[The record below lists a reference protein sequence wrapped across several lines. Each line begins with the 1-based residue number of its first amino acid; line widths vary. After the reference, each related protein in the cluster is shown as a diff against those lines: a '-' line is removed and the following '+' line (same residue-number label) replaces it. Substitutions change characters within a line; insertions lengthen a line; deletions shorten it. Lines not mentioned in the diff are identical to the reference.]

1 MDKILQAASFIN
13 KFYSNSSTKNINE
26 SDKSNLNNSILS
38 INEDE
43 NNNETEEII
52 NTLEES
58 VDFRNLDDWLL
69 HFREINLFYTYTGI
83 HPKYIFYLLIFII
96 GILIINYFSY
106 YFTILIGIIYPFYC
120 SVGQLI
126 KKNKNKK
133 EIKRWLEYWL
143 VFFLFINIETIFG
156 RFLEKIQMY
165 LFYKF
170 VFLSIC
176 FLPQY
181 NGAHYIYYRFLSF
194 IFKNYE
200 KIIYKYSRKITEN
213 LKNQI
218 MLNNLENDQK
228 DK

>member
-1 MDKILQAASFIN
+1 MDKILQAASYIN
-13 KFYSNSSTKNINE
+13 KFYSNSSLKNINE

-176 FLPQY
+176 FLPQT
-181 NGAHYIYYRFLSF
+181 NGAHYIYYRFLSS

-200 KIIYKYSRKITEN
+200 KIIYKYSKKITEN

-218 MLNNLENDQK
+218 MVKDLDND
-228 DK
+228 

>member
-1 MDKILQAASFIN
+1 MDKILQAASYIN
-13 KFYSNSSTKNINE
+13 KFYSNSSLKNINE

-38 INEDE
+38 INKDE

-176 FLPQY
+176 FLPQT
-181 NGAHYIYYRFLSF
+181 NGAHYIYYRFLSS

-200 KIIYKYSRKITEN
+200 KIIYKYSKKITEN

-218 MLNNLENDQK
+218 MVNDL
-228 DK
+228 DND

>member
-13 KFYSNSSTKNINE
+13 KFYSNSCTKNINE
-26 SDKSNLNNSILS
+26 SDKSNLNNSIIS

-58 VDFRNLDDWLL
+58 VDFRNLDKWLL
-69 HFREINLFYTYTGI
+69 NFTEIDLFYTYTGI
-83 HPKYIFYLLIFII
+83 HPKYIFYFLIFII
-96 GILIINYFSY
+96 GILVINYFSY
-106 YFTILIGIIYPFYC
+106 TFTILIGIIYPMHC
-120 SVGQLI
+120 SVRQLI
-126 KKNKNKK
+126 KKNRK

-218 MLNNLENDQK
+218 MVNDLDNDEK

>member
-83 HPKYIFYLLIFII
+83 HPKYIFYFLIFII
-96 GILIINYFSY
+96 GILVINYFSY
-106 YFTILIGIIYPFYC
+106 TFTILIGIIYPMHC
-120 SVGQLI
+120 SVRQLI
-126 KKNKNKK
+126 KKNRK
-133 EIKRWLEYWL
+133 EMRKWLEYWI
-143 VFFLFINIETIFG
+143 VFFLFINIENLFIN
-156 RFLEKIQMY
+156 FLQKINMY
-165 LFYKF
+165 LFYKV

-176 FLPQY
+176 FLPWY
-181 NGAHYIYYRFLSF
+181 NGAHYIYNSFLKGWFSS
-194 IFKNYE
+194 YE
-200 KIIYKYSRKITEN
+200 KTVRNISKKFAEKIKKIFVEDN
-213 LKNQI
+213 LD
-218 MLNNLENDQK
+218 ENDK
-228 DK
+228 D